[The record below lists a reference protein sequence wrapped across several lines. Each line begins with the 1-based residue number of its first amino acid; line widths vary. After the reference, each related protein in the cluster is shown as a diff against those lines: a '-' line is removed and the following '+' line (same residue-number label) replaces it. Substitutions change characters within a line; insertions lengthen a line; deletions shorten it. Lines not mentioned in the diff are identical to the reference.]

1 MGRNQG
7 STIPPPLPLPR
18 MAENMKR
25 KAQQTQRIAVVLKL
39 QELVWFVIQQKLTEI
54 ITIPG
59 KSVSTRILKKKKKK
73 KKKKRKEK
81 VSLLF
86 PFFLQGQNEKRWSLN
101 LNIIRKDV
109 YIYLYIYVYIFR
121 AQEEL
126 TGSEEA

>member
-1 MGRNQG
+1 MELPSLAAETLKIIMGRNQG

-73 KKKKRKEK
+73 KKKKRGREK
-81 VSLLF
+81 FPYYF
-86 PFFLQGQNEKRWSLN
+86 PFFL
-101 LNIIRKDV
+101 KDRMRRDGV
-109 YIYLYIYVYIFR
+109 
-121 AQEEL
+121 
-126 TGSEEA
+126 